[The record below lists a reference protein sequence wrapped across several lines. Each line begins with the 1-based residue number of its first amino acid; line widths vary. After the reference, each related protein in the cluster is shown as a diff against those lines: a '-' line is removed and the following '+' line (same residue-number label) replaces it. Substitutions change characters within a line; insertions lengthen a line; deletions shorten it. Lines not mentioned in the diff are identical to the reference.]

1 MISDWHIFELYQKYS
16 HTAKI
21 DFGTKWICNPAKLD
35 FLPNPHG
42 SRVEDQ
48 RHKRWL
54 NFLNY
59 YRNYFLANRLLK
71 NEYSL
76 DKCQKMKVVNG
87 IEFEIEMK
95 GIDKVEQH
103 YLPNIQKL
111 PEVKEIYDRLKLREI
126 FDLQRRKLFVDDD
139 QPDLEMSWLPGTTL
153 DEKFDFFVKRAKDKN
168 ILETLDEIPNGKFDL
183 SYLY

>member
-1 MISDWHIFELYQKYS
+1 M
-16 HTAKI
+16 
-21 DFGTKWICNPAKLD
+21 
-35 FLPNPHG
+35 
-42 SRVEDQ
+42 
-48 RHKRWL
+48 
-54 NFLNY
+54 NY

-139 QPDLEMSWLPGTTL
+139 QPDLEMSWLPGTTF
-153 DEKFDFFVKRAKDKN
+153 DEKFDHFMQKKKDENFLEILDKIPRGNFDHSYIYCMKN
-168 ILETLDEIPNGKFDL
+168 NMIIY
-183 SYLY
+183 SRQSIS

>member
-1 MISDWHIFELYQKYS
+1 M
-16 HTAKI
+16 
-21 DFGTKWICNPAKLD
+21 
-35 FLPNPHG
+35 
-42 SRVEDQ
+42 
-48 RHKRWL
+48 
-54 NFLNY
+54 NY

-126 FDLQRRKLFVDDD
+126 FELQRCKNLVEED
-139 QPDLEMSWLPGTTL
+139 QSDPQMSWLPGTF
-153 DEKFDFFVKRAKDKN
+153 DEKYDYFVQRKRDENFLEVLNKVPAGKN
-168 ILETLDEIPNGKFDL
+168 SMITHNFIGSTNT
-183 SYLY
+183 

>member
-1 MISDWHIFELYQKYS
+1 M
-16 HTAKI
+16 
-21 DFGTKWICNPAKLD
+21 
-35 FLPNPHG
+35 
-42 SRVEDQ
+42 
-48 RHKRWL
+48 
-54 NFLNY
+54 NY

-126 FDLQRRKLFVDDD
+126 FELQRCKNLVEED
-139 QPDLEMSWLPGTTL
+139 QSDPEMSWLQGTTL
-153 DEKFDFFVKRAKDKN
+153 DEKFDYFLQRKKDDKFLE
-168 ILETLDEIPNGKFDL
+168 ILDKIPKGKSNHSYLSLLDEQ
-183 SYLY
+183 

>member
-1 MISDWHIFELYQKYS
+1 M
-16 HTAKI
+16 
-21 DFGTKWICNPAKLD
+21 
-35 FLPNPHG
+35 
-42 SRVEDQ
+42 
-48 RHKRWL
+48 
-54 NFLNY
+54 NY

-76 DKCQKMKVVNG
+76 DKCQKLKVVNG

-126 FDLQRRKLFVDDD
+126 FELQRCKNLEEEAQSD
-139 QPDLEMSWLPGTTL
+139 PEMSWLKGKTL
-153 DEKFDFFVKRAKDKN
+153 DEKFDYFLQRKKDDKFLE
-168 ILETLDEIPNGKFDL
+168 ILDKIPKGKSNHSCL
-183 SYLY
+183 ALLNEQ